1 MQTEQGQSCCERL
14 LEKEKLGGG
23 ELKKI
28 ITGKEV
34 NLKRKDEIIYGNE
47 IAKLIAKT
55 K

>member
-14 LEKEKLGGG
+14 LEKEKLGSG

-28 ITGKEV
+28 IAGKEV
-34 NLKRKDEIIYGNE
+34 NLKRKDEIIYGHE
-47 IAKLIAKT
+47 IANLIGKS